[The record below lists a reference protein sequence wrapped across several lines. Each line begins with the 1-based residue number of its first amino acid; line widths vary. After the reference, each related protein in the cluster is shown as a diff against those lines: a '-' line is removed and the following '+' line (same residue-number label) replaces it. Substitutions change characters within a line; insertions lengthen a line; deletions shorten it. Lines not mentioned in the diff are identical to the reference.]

1 MSEVILAKNSGF
13 CFGVSRA
20 VNEAL
25 KIQKEHNTKIYTL
38 GPLIHNNDVVK
49 FLEENNIFSIELEN
63 IDKLNM
69 GDVIVIRSHGVSEEV
84 LDILEQKKLTI
95 LNATCPFVTN
105 IQKKVRKYSNE
116 GYHIVIL
123 GDKNHPEVIGING
136 WCENKALIT
145 KDGTFEEAIPQ
156 KVCVVAQTTEKMKNW
171 ESTLKNLSSVKE
183 LLAFN
188 TICSATEARQKST
201 NKISKETDAMI
212 VIGGKNSSNTTK
224 LFQIAKE
231 NCKNTIHI
239 ENIKELPLDFI
250 KNNDIKKI
258 GVTAGASTPDWII
271 REVLDIMN
279 TENNNFED
287 QLSLMNELDK
297 RFAIGDEV
305 QGEILSKTRD
315 SILVSLVGYK
325 SDGVIPYT
333 ELSAKEDPIA
343 FSEKLNVGDSIKAKV
358 IKLQNSDGYV
368 VLSRLEYERE
378 EAFKELQELY
388 DEGKTFEITI
398 KEASENGLV
407 ADYNGVRIFI
417 PASQIDVKF
426 TKDKSEYVGKNLEV
440 KLIDLSLKKPLK
452 IVASRRILLEDVKN
466 AEDAKAFE
474 SFNLG
479 DVVKGEVKRFT
490 SFGAFVEI
498 NGIDGLLHLSQISWN
513 YIKSAGDVLKLN
525 QTIEVKIIGLDK
537 DAKKLSLSMKELV
550 AKPWENASAK
560 YPEDSIVLGTVVR
573 LNDFGAFIELEPGVD
588 GLVHISK
595 ISHNRIEHPSEV
607 LKVGEEIKAKIL
619 SVDEE
624 NKRISLS
631 IKDME

>member
-84 LDILEQKKLTI
+84 LDIIEKKKLTI

-123 GDKNHPEVIGING
+123 GDKNHLEVIGINR

-231 NCKNTIHI
+231 NCQNTIHI

-358 IKLQNSDGYV
+358 VKLQNSDGYV

-417 PASQIDVKF
+417 PASQIDIKF

-440 KLIDLSLKKPLK
+440 KLIDLSLKKPVK
-452 IVASRRILLEDVKN
+452 IVASRRILLEEVKN
-466 AEDAKAFE
+466 VEDSKAFE
-474 SFNLG
+474 NFNLG

>member
-1 MSEVILAKNSGF
+1 MNEVILAKNAGF

-25 KIQKEHNTKIYTL
+25 KIQKEHNAKIYTL
-38 GPLIHNNDVVK
+38 GPLIHNNVVVK

-63 IDKLNM
+63 IDKLSM
-69 GDVIVIRSHGVSEEV
+69 GDVIVIRSHGVSEAV
-84 LDILEQKKLTI
+84 LDILEKRKLTI

-105 IQKKVRKYSNE
+105 IQKKVKKYSKE
-116 GYHIVIL
+116 EYYIVIL
-123 GDKNHPEVIGING
+123 GDANHPEVIGING

-171 ESTLKNLSSVKE
+171 ENTLKNLSSVKE
-183 LLAFN
+183 VLAFN
-188 TICSATEARQKST
+188 TICSATYARQKST
-201 NKISKETDAMI
+201 NTISKEADAMI
-212 VIGGKNSSNTTK
+212 VVGGKNSSNTTK
-224 LFQIAKE
+224 LYQIAKE

-239 ENIKELPLDFI
+239 ENVTELPLDFI
-250 KNNDIKKI
+250 KNNDMKKI

-271 REVLDIMN
+271 KEVLDIMN
-279 TENNNFED
+279 TENNNFDD

-305 QGEILSKTRD
+305 HGEILSKTRD

-325 SDGVIPYT
+325 SDGVIPYA
-333 ELSAKEDPIA
+333 ELCAKEDPII
-343 FSEKLNVGDSIKAKV
+343 FSEKLDVGSSINAKV

-378 EAFKELQELY
+378 EAFKELESIFK
-388 DEGKTFEITI
+388 EEKTFEITI

-407 ADYNGVRIFI
+407 ADYNGVRIFV
-417 PASQIDVKF
+417 PASQIDTKF
-426 TKDKSEYVGKNLEV
+426 TKDKNEYVGKNLEV
-440 KLIDLSLKKPLK
+440 KLIDLSLKKPVK

-466 AEDAKAFE
+466 AEDAKTFE
-474 SFNLG
+474 NFNLG
-479 DVVKGEVKRFT
+479 DVVKGEIKRFT

-498 NGIDGLLHLSQISWN
+498 NGIDGLLHVSQISWN
-513 YIKSAGDVLKLN
+513 HVKNAGDVLKIN
-525 QTIEVKIIGLDK
+525 QTVEVKIIGLDK
-537 DAKKLSLSMKELV
+537 DAKKLSLSIKELI
-550 AKPWENASAK
+550 AKPWENAREK

-631 IKDME
+631 IKDI